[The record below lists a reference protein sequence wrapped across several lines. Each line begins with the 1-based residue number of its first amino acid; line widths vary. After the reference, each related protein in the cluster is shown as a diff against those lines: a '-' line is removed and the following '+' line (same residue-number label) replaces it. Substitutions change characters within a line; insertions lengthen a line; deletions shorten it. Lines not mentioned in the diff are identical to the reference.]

1 MPSADEF
8 HEIALATP
16 VPTYAPVRTFRVL
29 RRVWLAGTAVLSA
42 AAFAA
47 AIGLAPEG
55 SAAPGRALVL
65 LLFLGSSVH
74 VAATAWFYFLPEIRG
89 HARAHKG
96 RYVIVPVAL
105 ILGTALAATVVPAEG
120 ITWALLAYFAWQFF
134 HFQKQNLGL
143 AALAGVAQSSGS
155 LRRLERLGIVVA
167 GFGGI
172 AGLVVHPDLLQVT
185 LDAHVRFLFPM
196 AGVVFVAG
204 VAIGLYALSQR
215 EQRPPGFVI
224 IYLISLVFFGPVFV
238 FTSPYAAVAGLVVA
252 HGYQYLL
259 IVGLVAGAP
268 RRGRPG
274 VIGLALMMSVA
285 LLGGLALNYAS
296 HLHGSPV
303 ILERALYGAYL
314 GAVMAHFVIDAGLWR
329 LRDEFP
335 RRFLTANLPYLLRP

>member
-1 MPSADEF
+1 MVASA
-8 HEIALATP
+8 
-16 VPTYAPVRTFRVL
+16 YAPVRTFRVL
-29 RRVWLAGTAVLSA
+29 RRVWLGGTALLSA

-47 AIGLAPEG
+47 AIALAPEG
-55 SAAPGRALVL
+55 SAAPGRSLAL

-74 VAATAWFYFLPEIRG
+74 VAATAWFYVLPEIRA

-96 RYVIVPVAL
+96 RYVIAPIAL

-143 AALAGVAQSSGS
+143 AALAGVAQGSGS
-155 LRRLERLGIVVA
+155 LRRLERQGIVVA
-167 GFGGI
+167 GVGGI
-172 AGLVVHPDLLQVT
+172 AGLVVHPDLLQVA
-185 LDAHVRFLFPM
+185 LDAHVRFLFPV
-196 AGVVFVAG
+196 AGTVFLAG
-204 VAIGLYALSQR
+204 VAIGLYALVQR
-215 EQRPPGFVI
+215 KQRPPGFVI
-224 IYLISLVFFGPVFV
+224 IYLISLLFFAPVFV

-285 LLGGLALNYAS
+285 LLGGMALSYAS

-303 ILERALYGAYL
+303 ALERALYGAYL